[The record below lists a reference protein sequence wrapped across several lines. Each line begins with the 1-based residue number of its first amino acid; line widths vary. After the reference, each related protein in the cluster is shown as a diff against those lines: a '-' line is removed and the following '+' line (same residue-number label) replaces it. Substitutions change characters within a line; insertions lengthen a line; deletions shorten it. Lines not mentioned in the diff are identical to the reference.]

1 MLCLTIKD
9 GEWLQIGDARVKI
22 LEIDKGRIRLG
33 IEAPLSVEVLR
44 EKLMPTIIRRE
55 TNG

>member
-9 GEWLQIGDARVKI
+9 GEWVQIGDARVKI

-33 IEAPLSVEVLR
+33 IEAPRSTEVLR
-44 EKLMPTIIRRE
+44 EKLMKTIIRRK

>member
-33 IEAPLSVEVLR
+33 IEAPRSVEVLR
-44 EKLMPTIIRRE
+44 EKLMKTIIRRE

>member
-1 MLCLTIKD
+1 MLCLNIKD
-9 GEWLQIGDARVKI
+9 GEWVQIGEARVKI

-33 IEAPLSVEVLR
+33 IEAPRSIEVLR
-44 EKLMPTIIRRE
+44 QKLMPTIIRRE

>member
-33 IEAPLSVEVLR
+33 IEAPRSVEVLR
-44 EKLMPTIIRRE
+44 EKLMKTIIRRK

>member
-9 GEWLQIGDARVKI
+9 GEWLQIGDARLKI
-22 LEIDKGRIRLG
+22 MEIDKGRIRLG
-33 IEAPLSVEVLR
+33 IEAPRSVEVLR
-44 EKLMPTIIRRE
+44 EKLMPTIIRRK

>member
-9 GEWLQIGDARVKI
+9 GEWLQIGDARLKI
-22 LEIDKGRIRLG
+22 MEIDKGRIRLG
-33 IEAPLSVEVLR
+33 IEAPRSVEVLR
-44 EKLMPTIIRRE
+44 EKLMKTIIRRE

>member
-9 GEWLQIGDARVKI
+9 GEWLQIGEARVKI

-33 IEAPLSVEVLR
+33 IEAPRSTEVLR
-44 EKLMPTIIRRE
+44 EKLMKTIIRRE

>member
-9 GEWLQIGDARVKI
+9 GEWVQIGDARLKI

-33 IEAPLSVEVLR
+33 IEAPRSVEVLR